1 MKRLSLAFLFISGS
15 ACGFAQDQ
23 KLSPLENLKAEIY
36 RLQDDA
42 DLIHGGWG
50 LCVLDLKKDSVIS
63 EYNSATGFVPA
74 SSLKVLTTA
83 TALSQLGE
91 NFRYETKIQYDGTLD
106 SINGVIYGNLY
117 IRGSG
122 DPSLGSKY
130 FAKEKDTISISQR
143 WTRLLISKGITKIE
157 GSVVGDASVFE
168 QDVTPDTW
176 IWGDMGNYYGA
187 GASGLN
193 YRDDLYSLLFQ
204 SGNEGDTTKI
214 TRVTPTIPGLR
225 MYNYVK
231 AAGTKDNAYV
241 YGAPYS
247 SVRYTQGSIPA
258 HKTDYQVDGSM
269 PDPAYYCAFELD
281 SVLRQRGVVVLK
293 RPSTI
298 RDLRLAGKDQRL
310 HRKTLFA
317 EFSPRLGDIVWW
329 TNKKS
334 VNLFAES
341 LLKTIALR
349 KYGFGTESGGTDA
362 VVSFWQARGIDTK
375 GLYMNDGCGLSRW
388 NSITPRQFVSVLKLM
403 TKDPSFKTFYK
414 SFPEVSP
421 TVVAK
426 GGYITRVRSYTGY
439 ATKKNGDLLAFSII
453 ANNYDCPPL
462 DIKKKLDKL
471 MDLIAL
477 LE

>member
-176 IWGDMGNYYGA
+176 IWGDMGNYYGSITA
-187 GASGLN
+187 TIYTPFYFKVA
-193 YRDDLYSLLFQ
+193 
-204 SGNEGDTTKI
+204 
-214 TRVTPTIPGLR
+214 TRVTPPKLPESHRLFLALECTIMSRLPEQKTTP
-225 MYNYVK
+225 MYMVLLT
-231 AAGTKDNAYV
+231 ARCV
-241 YGAPYS
+241 
-247 SVRYTQGSIPA
+247 IP
-258 HKTDYQVDGSM
+258 
-269 PDPAYYCAFELD
+269 
-281 SVLRQRGVVVLK
+281 
-293 RPSTI
+293 
-298 RDLRLAGKDQRL
+298 RDLYL
-310 HRKTLFA
+310 H
-317 EFSPRLGDIVWW
+317 
-329 TNKKS
+329 
-334 VNLFAES
+334 
-341 LLKTIALR
+341 
-349 KYGFGTESGGTDA
+349 
-362 VVSFWQARGIDTK
+362 TK
-375 GLYMNDGCGLSRW
+375 Q
-388 NSITPRQFVSVLKLM
+388 T
-403 TKDPSFKTFYK
+403 TK
-414 SFPEVSP
+414 
-421 TVVAK
+421 
-426 GGYITRVRSYTGY
+426 
-439 ATKKNGDLLAFSII
+439 
-453 ANNYDCPPL
+453 
-462 DIKKKLDKL
+462 
-471 MDLIAL
+471 
-477 LE
+477 